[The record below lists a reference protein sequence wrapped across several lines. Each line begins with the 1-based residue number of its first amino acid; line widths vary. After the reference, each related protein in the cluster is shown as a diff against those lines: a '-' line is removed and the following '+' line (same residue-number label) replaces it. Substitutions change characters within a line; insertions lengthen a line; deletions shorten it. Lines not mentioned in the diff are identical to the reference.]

1 VRYRLFPLLLGLL
14 LSGPTSANATEST
27 TLGNLAQAT
36 AARSQGNSRGSVT
49 VARAARSGPVLGLA
63 VIAALSATRAA
74 RNPVPVFTPGELSTH
89 TPVAVVAA
97 ANTLLNTAKTTSVGA
112 SLLPVVTPTYAAA
125 VTSASKAGLGLST
138 AVRHAPGA
146 SAVQRLLG
154 EGLMYIGVPYRWG
167 GVSPITGMD
176 CSGLVQLVFRNAV
189 GINLPRTA
197 IEQATQGNRVS
208 LRDLKPGDLV
218 FFNTIGRNI
227 SHVGIYVGNGKFLNS
242 PTTGKFVRIDKLYS
256 RFWGT
261 RYVTARRIIDD
272 TKQSPSPRLV
282 ANSEA
287 VSPPLAN

>member
-1 VRYRLFPLLLGLL
+1 M
-14 LSGPTSANATEST
+14 
-27 TLGNLAQAT
+27 
-36 AARSQGNSRGSVT
+36 
-49 VARAARSGPVLGLA
+49 ARAARSGPVFGLA

-89 TPVAVVAA
+89 TPVAVVSA
-97 ANTLLNTAKTTSVGA
+97 ANTLLNTAKTASVGA

-125 VTSASKAGLGLST
+125 VTSASKAGLSVST

-189 GINLPRTA
+189 GIHLPRTA
-197 IEQATQGNRVS
+197 IEQATQGTRVS

-272 TKQSPSPRLV
+272 ARVVPRFV
-282 ANSEA
+282 ANTET
-287 VSPPLAN
+287 VSSPLAN

>member
-1 VRYRLFPLLLGLL
+1 MGLL
-14 LSGPTSANATEST
+14 LSGPTSADTTESK

-36 AARSQGNSRGSVT
+36 AARSQGSNRGSVT
-49 VARAARSGPVLGLA
+49 VARAARSGPVFGLA

-89 TPVAVVAA
+89 MPVAVIAA
-97 ANTLLNTAKTTSVGA
+97 TNTLLNTAKTTSVGA

-138 AVRHAPGA
+138 AVRHAQGA

-272 TKQSPSPRLV
+272 TRQQTPSSRLV
-282 ANSEA
+282 ANTEA
-287 VSPPLAN
+287 ASPQLAN